1 MLSHMK
7 TLVTSYLLSVAALFA
22 GAGEIYLG
30 SRPSVAPDGS
40 WFVFEWADN
49 VWKASTAGGDAQPMF
64 SGTASYRWPILS
76 PDASRLVFMSDS
88 DGGERVFEQDLEK
101 GTIRQVSYHS
111 ESTFPYAYTP
121 DGKKLIGCVYR
132 DSVSLDGSS
141 RVALLDVEK
150 RAPEQLLF
158 DVEAG
163 EPALSP
169 DGGKV
174 LFTRGSSRV
183 YRKRMKGSGV
193 SQIWLYDLRSRVF
206 TPVVKRDTGARSP
219 LWKADGKGFYYTSE
233 QDGAFN
239 LWERDLASGGER
251 QLTFFKDDSVMQPSL
266 SRDGKTIVFRHLFDF
281 YRIHPSDADSKPE
294 KIALRPVAYTPRP
307 PARRRYYAS
316 LWNNDEAGDATF
328 AENGLVVAFTA
339 GGDLYVM
346 DSVLREPRL
355 VQGAS
360 LTHERECCFA
370 PDGKTLYYF
379 SDRGDGTDLWK
390 AERSDEA
397 KMWWE
402 NFAFKKTRLTW
413 DDTQKRNLQISSD
426 GKHLSWVTGYTDFTI
441 ADREGKTL
449 QTTHAT
455 ACYGYSWSGDGRWV
469 ALAKDDEYHNTDIWI
484 VSAENKRE
492 PYNVSRHF
500 RWDGCPA
507 WSPDGKILAFCG
519 DRPDSTEQNLFYVW
533 MDPAEEEAAGRI
545 AKESKAR
552 ETVLKER
559 AKENEKKKEEKGK
572 KPKECPPVKIV
583 FEGLHER
590 VRRLTVYG
598 NKPFFHHDSRT
609 LYFQGKTG
617 TFKVKIPDTLQPSL
631 FTKTKGDFRSWF
643 PKGDRLCWIV
653 DSQPAHKDTLLKFNV
668 YQNTDV
674 ADYQELGF
682 LTAWG
687 CIRDRYYDPAC
698 HGVDWN
704 AVREKYLQYARNA
717 PSYTVFQRIIQMM
730 LGELNSSHLGFKSST
745 TSKKEWQRKESF
757 QSWSVSTAHLGLR
770 FDPAYVGKGWKIKE
784 VLKGGPAEKFANEL
798 HPGDLL
804 VSLDGRELD
813 SSMDPTEVLNAPLKK
828 VFRAGVK
835 TGKGDTHEFTIVSQ
849 SFEAARVQ
857 AREALCRRMRETV
870 HERSQNRFGYLNIEE
885 MKRPFYYRFEE
896 EVFSEGYGRD
906 GLIIDVR
913 GNPGGNIADALL
925 NILCRKFHCYKVARD
940 GKAAYSAWLWKEPV
954 WTKPVV
960 VLCNNQSGS
969 NSEIFSHA
977 IKTFKRGKLVGE
989 TTGGNVITTR
999 EMSLLDLGSFRV
1011 PFGGNFTLDGTDME
1025 WNGAVP
1031 DIPVEE
1037 DLNAEAAGR
1046 DVQLEV
1052 AIKTLA
1058 EEVEKEAKENP
1069 PVKLRYA
1076 RP

>member
-1 MLSHMK
+1 MK
-7 TLVTSYLLSVAALFA
+7 TFVMSCLLSIPAFWA

-30 SRPSVAPDGS
+30 SRPAVAPDGS

-49 VWKASTAGGDAQPMF
+49 IWKASTEGGDAQPVF
-64 SGTASYRWPILS
+64 AGAASYRWPVLS
-76 PDASRLVFMSDS
+76 PDGSRLVFLSDS
-88 DGGERVFEQDLEK
+88 DGGERVFERNLAE
-101 GTIRQVSYHS
+101 GGIRQVSYHS
-111 ESTFPYAYTP
+111 ENTFPYAYSA
-121 DGKKLIGCVYR
+121 DGKKLVSCVYR
-132 DSVSLDGSS
+132 DYVSLDGSS
-141 RVALLDVEK
+141 RVALLNVEK

-158 DVEAG
+158 DVEAS

-169 DGGKV
+169 DGRKL
-174 LFTRGSSRV
+174 LFTRGTSRI

-193 SQIWLYDLRSRVF
+193 SQIWLYDIQARTF
-206 TPVVKRDTGARSP
+206 TSVVKRDTGSRSP

-239 LWERDLASGGER
+239 LWERDLASGRER
-251 QLTFFKDDSVMQPSL
+251 QLTFFKDDPVLQPSL
-266 SRDGKTIVFRHLFDF
+266 SGDGKTIVFRHLFDF
-281 YRIHPSDADSKPE
+281 YRIHPLDPDPQPQ
-294 KIALRPVAYTPRP
+294 KIELRPVAYTPRP
-307 PARRRYYAS
+307 SVKRRYYTS
-316 LWNNDEAGDATF
+316 LWNNDASGDASF

-339 GGDLYVM
+339 GGDLFVM

-355 VQGAS
+355 VQGSS
-360 LTHERECCFA
+360 LTHERECCFSA
-370 PDGKTLYYF
+370 EGKTLFYL

-390 AERSDEA
+390 AERADET

-413 DDTQKRNLQISSD
+413 DDAKKQDLQISPD
-426 GKHLSWVTGYTDFTI
+426 GKRLSWVTGYSDFTI
-441 ADREGKTL
+441 ADCEGKTL
-449 QTTHAT
+449 QTTHSNG
-455 ACYGYSWSGDGRWV
+455 CRGYAWSGDGNWV
-469 ALAKDDEYHNTDIWI
+469 ALAKDDEYQNTDVWI
-484 VSAENKRE
+484 VSAGNKRE

-519 DRPDSTEQNLFYVW
+519 ERPDATEQNLFYVW
-533 MDPAEEEAAGRI
+533 MDPAEEEAAGRA
-545 AKESKAR
+545 AKEEKAR
-552 ETVLKER
+552 ETVLKE
-559 AKENEKKKEEKGK
+559 KGKGPEKKKEEKK
-572 KPKECPPVKIV
+572 KGREPVKIV
-583 FEGLHER
+583 FEGLDKR
-590 VRRLTVYG
+590 VRRLNFYG
-598 NKPFFHHDSRT
+598 NHPFFHHDSRT

-617 TFKVKIPDTLQPSL
+617 TFKVKIPDALQPSL
-631 FTKTKGDFRSWF
+631 FTKAKGDFRAWY

-653 DSQPAHKDTLLKFNV
+653 DSLPAHKDTPLKFNV

-687 CIRDRYYDPAC
+687 CIRDRFYDPAC

-704 AVREKYLQYARNA
+704 AVREKYLLRARNA
-717 PSYTVFQRIIQMM
+717 PSHSVFYRVIQMM
-730 LGELNSSHLGFKSST
+730 LGELNASHLGFKPSLG
-745 TSKKEWQRKESF
+745 SKKEWQRKESF
-757 QSWSVSTAHLGLR
+757 QSWNISTAHLGLR
-770 FDPAYVGKGWKIKE
+770 FDPGYKGKGWKIKE
-784 VLKGGPAEKFANEL
+784 IFKGSPAEKFANEL

-804 VSLDGRELD
+804 FSLDGRELD
-813 SSMDPTEVLNAPLKK
+813 SEMDPTEVLNVPAKK
-828 VFRAGVK
+828 FFRVGVK
-835 TGKGDTHEFTIVSQ
+835 TQKGGTCYLTIASQ
-849 SFEAARVQ
+849 SFEAARAQ
-857 AREALCRRMRETV
+857 AREAMCRRMRETV
-870 HERSQNRFGYLNIEE
+870 HSRSGDRFGYLNIEE
-885 MKRPFYYRFEE
+885 MKRPAYYRFEE

-925 NILCRKFHCYKVARD
+925 NILCRKFHCYKVGRD

-999 EMSLLDLGSFRV
+999 DISLLDLGSFRV

-1031 DIPVEE
+1031 DVPVAE
-1037 DLNAEAAGR
+1037 DLNAMAAGR

-1052 AIKTLA
+1052 AIDTLA
-1058 EEVEKEAKENP
+1058 EEVAKEAKENP
-1069 PVKLRYA
+1069 SVKLRYA
-1076 RP
+1076 RPANE